1 MSPQRR
7 NFIFLAIVLGMLLA
21 ALDPTIVATALPTI
35 VANLGDAWHQSWV
48 VTGYL
53 QRDGDQMWLT
63 QYGSQQVNYV
73 YSLLLAGIVDKLSRS
88 PSFEGRPDRREVQAA
103 LQRIAHRV
111 LAQRDWND
119 EAPTM
124 ALPRGG
130 R

>member
-1 MSPQRR
+1 
-7 NFIFLAIVLGMLLA
+7 
-21 ALDPTIVATALPTI
+21 
-35 VANLGDAWHQSWV
+35 V

-63 QYGSQQVNYV
+63 QSGSQQVNYV
-73 YSLLLAGIVDKLSRS
+73 YSLQLAWIVDKLSRS

-124 ALPRGG
+124 ALPGGG